1 MPIIPSHQNGK
12 RKILVVDDEKAFGV
26 MLKLNLE
33 QIFGYQVRV
42 ETDGANAFVAAKEFQ
57 PNLIFLDVI
66 MPKIRGEE
74 IVWKLMND
82 NLTKSIP
89 VVFLTALDATDSK
102 NGKRIFGQLPVLSK
116 PASLDEVISCIEQNL
131 RN

>member
-1 MPIIPSHQNGK
+1 MPIMPSHQNGK

-42 ETDGANAFVAAKEFQ
+42 ETDGANAFIAAKEFQ